1 MLGEVENP
9 KKLEKNRGLGNP
21 LKLSRWTAFRAIFR
35 PRADFSKKQSKK
47 EHAADAADAADPPE
61 TESRPAA
68 QTLGTVRMLSGLRS

>member
-9 KKLEKNRGLGNP
+9 KKLEKIRGLGNP

-47 EHAADAADAADPPE
+47 EHAPDPPE